1 MLDQNEIDS
10 LLSAVAPEPEPEK
23 KGAGPQIFTHS
34 GVDAEHVEVGEHQA
48 AIEKKDLAFHLDTR
62 AVPANFAKTPEE
74 CHRNWRSLRVANL
87 WGLL

>member
-1 MLDQNEIDS
+1 MCCDTSDDAIGVLAQVGEIRKDKID
-10 LLSAVAPEPEPEK
+10 P
-23 KGAGPQIFTHS
+23 
-34 GVDAEHVEVGEHQA
+34 EHVEVGEHQA

-62 AVPANFAKTPEE
+62 AVPTNFAKTPEE